1 MTREWQVLTGFYL
14 EHVSNW
20 CSVQGRPKKLTQVNL
35 ADPPSSQFLH
45 IWKFSLTTTPNR
57 RIVIV
62 NKGSGKANPHGLL
75 GGSKMTK
82 SNFTRKQS
90 LSIAINALNYLNM
103 EAISIG
109 GLTGDDYTEVA
120 DVLAHMLEQIA
131 KPRAKAVSKARLMNE
146 NLAAEI
152 AKILPAEG
160 LTSKQIVELG
170 NPAIISTQK
179 ASAVMRVAEE
189 LGLARKV
196 KDGKKISYV
205 PAETEDAED
214 E

>member
-1 MTREWQVLTGFYL
+1 
-14 EHVSNW
+14 
-20 CSVQGRPKKLTQVNL
+20 
-35 ADPPSSQFLH
+35 
-45 IWKFSLTTTPNR
+45 
-57 RIVIV
+57 
-62 NKGSGKANPHGLL
+62 
-75 GGSKMTK
+75 MTK

-179 ASAVMRVAEE
+179 AAAVMRVAEE
-189 LGLARKV
+189 LGLAHKV

-205 PAETEDAED
+205 PAEDEDAEG

>member
-1 MTREWQVLTGFYL
+1 
-14 EHVSNW
+14 
-20 CSVQGRPKKLTQVNL
+20 
-35 ADPPSSQFLH
+35 
-45 IWKFSLTTTPNR
+45 
-57 RIVIV
+57 
-62 NKGSGKANPHGLL
+62 
-75 GGSKMTK
+75 MTK

-146 NLAAEI
+146 NLAAEV

-170 NPAIISTQK
+170 NPAITTTQK
-179 ASAVMRVAEE
+179 AAAVMRVAEE
-189 LGLARKV
+189 LGLAHKV

-205 PAETEDAED
+205 PAEDEDVED